1 MKNKGIGD
9 TLNDFLKE
17 EGILEETADTAVKRV
32 LAFQIQKM
40 MKKKQLTKT
49 EMAKQM
55 KTSRAALERLLEPD
69 NDSVTLHTLKKAA
82 FILGKRLKIELV
94 S

>member
-1 MKNKGIGD
+1 MKNKHIGD
-9 TLNDFLKE
+9 TLDAFLQE
-17 EGILEETADTAVKRV
+17 EGILEEVMDTAVKRV
-32 LAFQIQKM
+32 LAFQIEKM
-40 MKKKQLTKT
+40 MKKNHLTKT

-55 KTSRAALERLLEPD
+55 KTSRAALDRLLDPD
-69 NDSVTLHTLKKAA
+69 NDSVTLHTLKKVA